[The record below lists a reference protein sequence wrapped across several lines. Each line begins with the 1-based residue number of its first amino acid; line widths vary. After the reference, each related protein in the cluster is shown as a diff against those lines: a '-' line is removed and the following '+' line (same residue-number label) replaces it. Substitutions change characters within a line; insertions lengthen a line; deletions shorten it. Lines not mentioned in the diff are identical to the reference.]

1 MIFVVKLPSRITETD
16 LKYYVEKFGYVN
28 EVTLLKESSII
39 NDIFW

>member
-1 MIFVVKLPSRITETD
+1 MIFVVQLPSRITETD
-16 LKYYVEKFGYVN
+16 VEKFGYVN